1 MEFVSL
7 AIGPAKQSVIA
18 LLWHVNYI
26 FSYKKHLESFKNKAE
41 SLWAK
46 RNDEVRLLEEG
57 LKRFKE
63 STEEV
68 PLWLERVVE
77 IEEALK
83 NLNEDIAKHPCLMWT
98 RPQLELAI
106 QDKQN

>member
-57 LKRFKE
+57 LKRCK
-63 STEEV
+63 
-68 PLWLERVVE
+68 
-77 IEEALK
+77 
-83 NLNEDIAKHPCLMWT
+83 LNEDIAKHPCLMWT